1 MKYMQLRL
9 ILLGVIFGNGAMA
22 QVKKLPPIIE
32 KLASIKK
39 PVITYSLSAEHL
51 LSIPDLPENFKN
63 AHQSILKTKDH
74 VFIQMNGTGRL
85 YRLDKS
91 IGAFKWTRLDSTYF
105 TGYNFG
111 AINFF
116 LDSTFYSFGGNGFW
130 ITNGI
135 LRFFNPNS
143 KEWNH
148 IPTSDPL
155 YFSINMDNGNDNFYY
170 LDTLDKKLYIQ
181 GINFSHQAIIN
192 PYTQVPN
199 KDMLFSL
206 DIRTGIYDTIGQL
219 KNDTYAFLGTTP
231 WGVLANNGIIIDVKN
246 NSTYQLSTSKKNEL
260 RAVKENATRSNDFSI
275 SFFVDSMLYIGNYNN
290 KIDSIKITERDLIKD
305 KEIFYNPVESIS
317 KATAINKYNMIIL
330 VLIGIIVFL
339 LILLFGKG
347 RAICLITSMGY
358 GMRNKNNNLKE
369 EKSEIDNQI
378 SFRSSKIIEFLEERE
393 RYLLSFIFK
402 QSSEERLTSIEE
414 INKVIGA
421 AQRSPEIQKRLRSDL
436 IISINEKLSII
447 TKSKKLVIEKQR
459 SEFDKRSFEYF
470 IQPEFMDLVKR
481 IIE

>member
-1 MKYMQLRL
+1 MQLRL
-9 ILLGVIFGNGAMA
+9 ILLGLFFGNGPIA
-22 QVKKLPPIIE
+22 QVKNLPPIIE

-39 PVITYSLSAEHL
+39 PVISYSLNSEHL

-74 VFIQMNGTGRL
+74 VYIQMNGTGRL

-111 AINFF
+111 AINFC
-116 LDSTFYSFGGNGFW
+116 LDTTFYSFGGNGFW

-135 LRFFNPNS
+135 LRFFNPIS

-155 YFSINMDNGNDNFYY
+155 YFSRKMDNGIDNFYY
-170 LDTLDKKLYIQ
+170 LDTLEKKLYIQ
-181 GINFSHQAIIN
+181 GINFSHQAIID
-192 PYTQVPN
+192 PYSYVPY

-231 WGVLANNGIIIDVKN
+231 WGVLVNNGTIIDVKKN
-246 NSTYQLSTSKKNEL
+246 ISYQFSKFKKDEL
-260 RAVKENATRSNDFSI
+260 LALKENATKSNDFSI
-275 SFFVDSMLYIGNYNN
+275 SFFVDSMLYIGNYYN
-290 KIDSIKITERDLIKD
+290 KIDSIKITERDLIKN
-305 KEIFYNPVESIS
+305 KEIFYKPIELIS
-317 KATAINKYNMIIL
+317 KLTTINKYNMIIL
-330 VLIGIIVFL
+330 VLIVIIIFL

-347 RAICLITSMGY
+347 RATSLITTMGY
-358 GMRNKNNNLKE
+358 GMRNKKINLKE
-369 EKSEIDNQI
+369 EKSELDNQTT
-378 SFRSSKIIEFLEERE
+378 FRSSKIIELLEERE
-393 RYLLSFIFK
+393 RNLLSFIFK

-436 IISINEKLSII
+436 IISINEKLSIL

-470 IQPEFMDLVKR
+470 ILPEYMELVKK